1 MFRCSACCET
11 KAADEFAQCSR
22 NKSGRKY
29 VCRSC
34 QSIYYAAWRSAQKQ
48 TLLSDAPEVVT
59 SDGST
64 MDTAASEA
72 PSETPL
78 ETPSEG
84 AMEVDH
90 LYLLRY
96 PWGES
101 PIKVGRAKDVD
112 ARVRQLE
119 RGHNFKLQ
127 QLAIFP
133 GQGWIE
139 HRVHTL
145 LSKHKATDGRGQEW
159 FHVSLG
165 EALLA
170 VAACVHSA
178 PLADLGA
185 NKTPQA
191 CHSAM

>member
-1 MFRCSACCET
+1 
-11 KAADEFAQCSR
+11 
-22 NKSGRKY
+22 
-29 VCRSC
+29 
-34 QSIYYAAWRSAQKQ
+34 
-48 TLLSDAPEVVT
+48 
-59 SDGST
+59 
-64 MDTAASEA
+64 
-72 PSETPL
+72 
-78 ETPSEG
+78 
-84 AMEVDH
+84 MEVDH

-112 ARVRQLE
+112 ARVHQLE

-139 HRVHTL
+139 RRVHTL

-178 PLADLGA
+178 PLADLGT

>member
-1 MFRCSACCET
+1 
-11 KAADEFAQCSR
+11 
-22 NKSGRKY
+22 
-29 VCRSC
+29 
-34 QSIYYAAWRSAQKQ
+34 
-48 TLLSDAPEVVT
+48 
-59 SDGST
+59 
-64 MDTAASEA
+64 
-72 PSETPL
+72 
-78 ETPSEG
+78 
-84 AMEVDH
+84 MEVDH

-112 ARVRQLE
+112 ARVHQLE

-133 GQGWIE
+133 GQGWLE
-139 HRVHTL
+139 RRVHTL
-145 LSKHKATDGRGQEW
+145 LSGHRATDGRGQEW
-159 FHVSLG
+159 FHVSLE

-170 VAACVHSA
+170 VAACVHPA
-178 PLADLGA
+178 PPADLGA